1 MQERVY
7 EIIILGW
14 PAENMDDA
22 AAPRC
27 YANSLYKAA
36 EIARPWVEGG
46 HDAGLRMITR
56 EDEAHE

>member
-27 YANSLYKAA
+27 YANKAA